1 MREDGTADANVTLNL
16 GTGGPEAE
24 RPMQLRFRPE
34 GGGWKVDDL
43 FADAMPDGLKQA
55 LRETIAADEALKAG
69 KPG

>member
-1 MREDGTADANVTLNL
+1 
-16 GTGGPEAE
+16 
-24 RPMQLRFRPE
+24 MQLRFRPE

-43 FADAMPDGLKQA
+43 FAAGMPDGLKQA